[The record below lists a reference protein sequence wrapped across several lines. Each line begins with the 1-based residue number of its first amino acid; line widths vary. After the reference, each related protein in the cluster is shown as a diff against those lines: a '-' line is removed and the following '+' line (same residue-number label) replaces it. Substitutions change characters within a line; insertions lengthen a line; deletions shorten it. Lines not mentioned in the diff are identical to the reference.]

1 MLQIVRAYDR
11 SPIAQVESD
20 NADALEAKLELAVST
35 FRDRDH
41 RPERHERIAILSR
54 LTSLMDSERDRLSHL
69 IAQEG
74 GKPLMDAIVETDR
87 AIDGVRTAADE
98 LRNFAGREIP
108 MGMTAA
114 STGRWAFTTKEPIGV
129 VVAISAFNHPLNLIV
144 HQVAPAIAT
153 GCPVIVKPA
162 PATPLCCM
170 EFVRLVR
177 QAGLGESWCQT
188 FLTDDNALSERLA
201 TDPRVGF
208 LSFIGSARVGW
219 HLRSKLSPGTR
230 CALEHGG
237 AAPAIV
243 DRSAALDQII
253 EPIVKGGYY
262 HAGQVCVSIQRI
274 FVHTDLLAE
283 FVDRFAARVRSLR
296 VGDPLSTE
304 TEVGP
309 LILPREVDR
318 VQSWIAE
325 AVAGGARIVAGGEQI
340 SPTTLRP
347 TVMVQVPA
355 QAKLSREEVFGPV
368 KCVYGFTNLDDAI
381 AAANSLPV
389 AFQASIFTREIG
401 PALRAAERL
410 DASAVMVND
419 HTAFRTDWMPF
430 AGRRQS
436 GYGIGGIPGTM
447 REMTQEKMIVLRRTE
462 NDHLAACAGALA
474 ATKSNA

>member
-1 MLQIVRAYDR
+1 MLQIVQAYDR
-11 SPIAQVESD
+11 RPIAEVETEG
-20 NADALEAKLELAVST
+20 ADALEAKLELAARSL
-35 FRDRDH
+35 RDRDQWLK
-41 RPERHERIAILSR
+41 PHERIEVLYR
-54 LTSLMDSERDRLSHL
+54 LASLMEPLREKFSRL

-74 GKPLMDAIVETDR
+74 GKPLVDAGVEANR
-87 AIDGVRTAADE
+87 AIDGVRNAAEE

-108 MGMTAA
+108 MGLTAA

-162 PATPLCCM
+162 PATPLCCQ

-177 QAGLGESWCQT
+177 EAGLAEPWCQT
-188 FLTDDNALSERLA
+188 FLPSDNALAERLA
-201 TDPRVGF
+201 TDPRVAF

-219 HLRSKLSPGTR
+219 YLHSKLAPGAR

-243 DRSAALDQII
+243 DRSADLDQVI
-253 EPIVKGGYY
+253 EPMVKGGYY
-262 HAGQVCVSIQRI
+262 HAGQVCVSTQRI
-274 FVHTDLLAE
+274 FVHADIQAE
-283 FVDRFAARVRSLR
+283 FVERFAARVEALR
-296 VGDPLSTE
+296 VGDPLSLE

-309 LILPREVDR
+309 LIHPREADR
-318 VQSWIAE
+318 VQSWIEE
-325 AVAGGARIVAGGEQI
+325 AAAGGGRIVVGGERL
-340 SPTTLRP
+340 SATTLRP
-347 TVMVQVPA
+347 AVLVQPPA
-355 QAKLSREEVFGPV
+355 SSKVSREEVFGPV
-368 KCVYGFTNLDDAI
+368 TCIYGFTKLDEAI
-381 AAANSLPV
+381 EAANSLPV

-430 AGRRQS
+430 SGRRHS
-436 GYGIGGIPGTM
+436 GYGIGGIPWSM
-447 REMTQEKMIVLRRTE
+447 REMTQEKMIVLRQ
-462 NDHLAACAGALA
+462 A
-474 ATKSNA
+474 